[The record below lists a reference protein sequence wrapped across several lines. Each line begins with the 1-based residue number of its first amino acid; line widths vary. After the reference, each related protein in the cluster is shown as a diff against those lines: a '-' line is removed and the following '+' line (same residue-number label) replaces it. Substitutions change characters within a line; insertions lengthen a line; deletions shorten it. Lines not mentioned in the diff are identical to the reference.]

1 MQANCS
7 KGERDSK
14 VELKCCVCA
23 VLPLPSPLSKTSV
36 YPLLSSHPA
45 CGNENAPGEAFV
57 QDPARFLFL
66 VSVYPKPMQIVY
78 EVSCVKARIVEM
90 LIQYNCWTDLVWFCT
105 VVL

>member
-1 MQANCS
+1 MQVNCS
-7 KGERDSK
+7 KGKRDSK
-14 VELKCCVCA
+14 VELKCCVRA

-66 VSVYPKPMQIVY
+66 VSVCPKPMQILY

-90 LIQYNCWTDLVWFCT
+90 LIQYNCWIDLVWFCT